1 MGAVNL
7 KKIFSGR
14 TNFYTIVA
22 GLGIL
27 MLLAAIGL
35 AFCVGLSFGTIGLF
49 VGGLFLLGF
58 AWLEMAQSREQKHRK
73 VFIFLRRVLSLTGIF
88 ILLSF
93 AGVCYLVSRT
103 LQTAAV
109 VPSVPYAIIL
119 GAGINGD
126 QPSKTLA
133 RRLDVAVDYME
144 EHPQTR
150 LVVSGGLGP
159 GKTMTEA
166 AVMQQYLL
174 QRGIA
179 SSQIILE
186 EASTTSEE
194 NLRNTARILRELSG
208 EEKPPLLIFTSDY
221 HLYRAQILAKPYYSA
236 VYGVGAESPVLVR
249 INYMLREYLAL
260 FKMWGRQMLAHLEA
274 G

>member
-1 MGAVNL
+1 MDALNL
-7 KKIFSGR
+7 KTIFSGK
-14 TNFYTIVA
+14 TIFYMSVA
-22 GLGIL
+22 GLGTC

-35 AFCVGLSFGTIGLF
+35 MLCVGLTFGTIGLF
-49 VGGLFLLGF
+49 TGGVFLLGF
-58 AWLEMAQSREQKHRK
+58 AWLEMALQREQKHRK
-73 VFIFLRRVLSLTGIF
+73 VLIFLRRFMLLTGIF

-93 AGVCYLVSRT
+93 AGVCYLVLSS
-103 LQTAAV
+103 LQTAGA
-109 VPSVPYAIIL
+109 VPSVPYAIVL

-133 RRLDVAVDYME
+133 RRLDAAADYME

-150 LVVSGGLGP
+150 LVVSGGLGR

-179 SSQIILE
+179 SQKIILE

-221 HLYRAQILAKPYYSA
+221 HLYRAQILARPYYSA
-236 VYGVGAESPVLVR
+236 VYGIGAESPALVR

-260 FKMWGRQMLAHLEA
+260 FKMWGRQILEPMEA
-274 G
+274 A

>member
-1 MGAVNL
+1 M
-7 KKIFSGR
+7 
-14 TNFYTIVA
+14 A

-35 AFCVGLSFGTIGLF
+35 LLCVGVTFGSTGFF
-49 VGGLFLLGF
+49 VVAVLLLGF
-58 AWLEMAQSREQKHRK
+58 VWLEMALQREQKHRK
-73 VFIFLRRVLSLTGIF
+73 VFIFLQRFILLTGIF
-88 ILLSF
+88 ILSSF
-93 AGVCYLVSRT
+93 AGVCCLVLWS
-103 LQTAAV
+103 LQTAGP
-109 VPSVPYAIIL
+109 VPSVPYAIVL
-119 GAGINGD
+119 GAGIDGD

-133 RRLDVAVDYME
+133 RRLDAAVDYME

-150 LVVSGGLGP
+150 LVVSGGLGH

-166 AVMQQYLL
+166 AVMQRYLL

-179 SSQIILE
+179 SQKIILE

-221 HLYRAQILAKPYYSA
+221 HLYRAQILARPYYSP
-236 VYGVGAESPVLVR
+236 VYGVGAKSPVLVR

-260 FKMWGRQMLAHLEA
+260 FKMWGRQILEPMEA
-274 G
+274 T